1 MKRTQDPKQ
10 PLNLAAMSDLRSG
23 VKSQTQEV
31 LHLPGIFLNC
41 FLMKFHKRT
50 EEIRIGQ
57 CKGFYMEHGGSGTPQ
72 PVNKFKMAKLRTQ

>member
-1 MKRTQDPKQ
+1 MEPVEIQLSMRR

-31 LHLPGIFLNC
+31 LHLPGFSEIIFL
-41 FLMKFHKRT
+41 KKPHKRT

-57 CKGFYMEHGGSGTPQ
+57 
-72 PVNKFKMAKLRTQ
+72 